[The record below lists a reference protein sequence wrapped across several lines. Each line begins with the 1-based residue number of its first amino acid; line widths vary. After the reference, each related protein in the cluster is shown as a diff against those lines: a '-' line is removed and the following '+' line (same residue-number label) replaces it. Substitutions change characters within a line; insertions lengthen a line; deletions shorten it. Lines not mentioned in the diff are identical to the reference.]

1 MTTPNILIRFHI
13 SCNINRNIWY
23 KRIITR
29 YINANKKG
37 CIIPAEPACAETK
50 RKNESV
56 YESVGILQS
65 QYSLQ
70 YKLALYYIFLGL
82 TSTTKMTTCEV
93 RIRKKRMISE
103 WRKAYPPRRNTL
115 TCAADSNSCTRIKTH
130 TSAYVQR
137 YHGSKPFYLQLVDGM
152 L

>member
-1 MTTPNILIRFHI
+1 MIRKNNNEIHK
-13 SCNINRNIWY
+13 C
-23 KRIITR
+23 KL
-29 YINANKKG
+29 KG